1 MEPTREQLIE
11 QFVLQ
16 DKITKLDDYRK
27 PNFVRNEDGEIKKLF
42 TNLKKMI
49 EVDETLKDIE
59 FNSFTREIN
68 VNDELI
74 NDALLSEIRLNIS
87 NKYYNDYTKDDI
99 LQALLL
105 IANEHAFHPIKANIE
120 SRPWDGTK
128 RAETLF
134 IDYLGA
140 DDNEYTRAVARKWLA
155 GAVARIYQPGI
166 KFEMVP
172 IIQGKQGIGKS
183 TLAAKLGG
191 NFFVDSLKSLGN
203 NKDDYQMLIGAW
215 IIELGELSSFNDT
228 KIETMKGF
236 ISAREDK
243 IRLPYDKITQRFPR
257 TCVFIGTTNPGQ
269 YLKDATG
276 NRRFFPIPTPNQP
289 SKDVFSLSDEEVQQI
304 WAEAYQLYINKEQ
317 LFLNDEEEKLA
328 NKYRDDATEEDMLLA
343 QVKEYIDMKVPK
355 TWNNTGLY
363 DKKMYF
369 KDLHRAGVDV
379 ENEYISN
386 KPKGSHTIDRVTTK
400 ELAYV
405 LEIPANDLRSN
416 PKMKKIRMFFD
427 GLDDWEYKDVKQNGE
442 TKKGYMRKNKVA

>member
-1 MEPTREQLIE
+1 MVTESNL
-11 QFVLQ
+11 
-16 DKITKLDDYRK
+16 TKLLKSDKLISFNEHKNDR
-27 PNFVRNEDGEIKKLF
+27 FITNEDGGIKKIF
-42 TNLKKMI
+42 SNLKKMMLKNKK
-49 EVDETLKDIE
+49 LKDVKFNE
-59 FNSFTREIN
+59 FTQEIL

-74 NDALLSEIRLNIS
+74 TDSFLSDIRLDIS
-87 NKYYNDYTKDDI
+87 DTYYMDFSKDDI
-99 LQALLL
+99 LQILGI
-105 IANEHAFHPIKANIE
+105 IADENRIHPIKDMIE
-120 SRPWDGTK
+120 SREWDGQK

-269 YLKDATG
+269 YLKDTSG

-363 DKKMYF
+363 DKKLYF
-369 KDLHRAGVDV
+369 KEFQITGLN
-379 ENEYISN
+379 ENGEFESKN

-416 PKMKKIRMFFD
+416 PKMKKIRMYLS
-427 GLDDWEYKDVKQNGE
+427 GLEGWKYKRFKQNGKDE
-442 TKKGYMRKNKVA
+442 IGYKLEKS

>member
-1 MEPTREQLIE
+1 MELTREQLIE
-11 QFVLQ
+11 KLLNK
-16 DKITKLDDYRK
+16 DKLIKLDDHRK
-27 PNFVRNEDGEIKKLF
+27 VDFIRDEEGKIKKLF

-59 FNSFTREIN
+59 FNSFTQEIN

-87 NKYYNDYTKDDI
+87 NKYYIDYTKDDI

-105 IANEHAFHPIKANIE
+105 IANEHAFHPIK
-120 SRPWDGTK
+120 SRPWDGQK

-183 TLAAKLGG
+183 TLADKLGG
-191 NFFVDSLKSLGN
+191 EFFVDSLKSLGN
-203 NKDDYQMLIGAW
+203 NKDDYQTLIGAW
-215 IIELGELSSFNDT
+215 IVELGELDSFNKTSID
-228 KIETMKGF
+228 TMKGF

-257 TCVFIGTTNPGQ
+257 TCVFIGTTNPDK

-289 SKDVFSLSDEEVQQI
+289 STDVFSINDEDVQQI
-304 WAEAYQLYINKEQ
+304 WAEAYHLYINKEQ
-317 LFLNDEEEKLA
+317 LFLNEKEERIA
-328 NKYRDDATEEDMLLA
+328 NKYRSDATEEDLLIN
-343 QVKEYIDMKVPK
+343 QVEEYLSMKVPK
-355 TWNNTGLY
+355 NWNNTGLA
-363 DKKMYF
+363 DKKIYF
-369 KDLHRAGVDV
+369 RDRMLASVD
-379 ENEYISN
+379 EEGEYIS
-386 KPKGSHTIDRVTTK
+386 KQPKGTHTIDRVTTK

-405 LEIPANDLRSN
+405 LEIEASNFKAN
-416 PKMKKIRMFFD
+416 PKIKKIRMYLN
-427 GLDDWEYKDVKQNGE
+427 GLEDWEYKDVKQNNQV
-442 TKKGYMRKNKVA
+442 KKGYKRK

>member
-1 MEPTREQLIE
+1 M
-11 QFVLQ
+11 VLTDEKLTKMLLNK
-16 DKITKLDDYRK
+16 DKFIKLDDHRK
-27 PNFVRNEDGEIKKLF
+27 VDFIRNEDGEIKKLF
-42 TNLKKMI
+42 SNLKKMI
-49 EVDETLKDIE
+49 EIDETIKDIE
-59 FNSFTREIN
+59 LNEFTREVN
-68 VNDELI
+68 VNDDLLTD
-74 NDALLSEIRLNIS
+74 NFLSEIRLNIS
-87 NKYYNDYTKDDI
+87 NKYYIDYSKDDI
-99 LQALLL
+99 LQAISL
-105 IANEHAFHPIKANIE
+105 IASEHSFHPIKDNIH
-120 SRPWDGTK
+120 SRPWDGQK

-155 GAVARIYQPGI
+155 GAVARIYQPGV

-183 TLAAKLGG
+183 TLADKLGG
-191 NFFVDSLKSLGN
+191 EFFVDSLKSLGN

-269 YLKDATG
+269 YLKDTTG

-328 NKYRDDATEEDMLLA
+328 NKYRDDATEEDMLLV
-343 QVKEYIDMKVPK
+343 QVKDFLDMKVPK
-355 TWNNTGLY
+355 TWNNTDLD
-363 DKKMYF
+363 DKKLYF
-369 KDLHRAGVDV
+369 KEFQITGLN
-379 ENEYISN
+379 ENGEFESKN
-386 KPKGSHTIDRVTTK
+386 KPKGSYTIDRVTTK
-400 ELAYV
+400 ELAYM

-416 PKMKKIRMFFD
+416 PKMKKIRMYFD

-442 TKKGYMRKNKVA
+442 TKKGYMRKK

>member
-1 MEPTREQLIE
+1 M
-11 QFVLQ
+11 VLTDEKLTKMLLNK
-16 DKITKLDDYRK
+16 DKFIKLDDHRK
-27 PNFVRNEDGEIKKLF
+27 VDFIRNEDGEIKKLF

-49 EVDETLKDIE
+49 EIDETIKDIE
-59 FNSFTREIN
+59 LNEFTREVN
-68 VNDELI
+68 VNDDLLTD
-74 NDALLSEIRLNIS
+74 NFLSEIRLNIS
-87 NKYYNDYTKDDI
+87 NKYYIDYSKDDI
-99 LQALLL
+99 LQAISL
-105 IANEHAFHPIKANIE
+105 IASEHSFHPIKDNIH
-120 SRPWDGTK
+120 SRPWDGQK

-155 GAVARIYQPGI
+155 GAVARIYQPGV

-183 TLAAKLGG
+183 TLADKLGG
-191 NFFVDSLKSLGN
+191 EFFVDSLKSLGN

-269 YLKDATG
+269 YLKDTTG

-328 NKYRDDATEEDMLLA
+328 NKYRDDATEEDFLIE
-343 QVKEYIDMKVPK
+343 QVKEYINMKVPK
-355 TWNNTGLY
+355 TWNNTGLQ
-363 DKKMYF
+363 KKKEYF
-369 KDLHRAGVDV
+369 RDRMLADVD
-379 ENEYISN
+379 EEGEFISK
-386 KPKGSHTIDRVTTK
+386 KPKGTHTIDRVTTK

-405 LEIPANDLRSN
+405 LDITVSNFKAN
-416 PKMKKIRMFFD
+416 PKMKKIRMYLSGLEGWKYD
-427 GLDDWEYKDVKQNGE
+427 GFKQNGQPE
-442 TKKGYMRKNKVA
+442 KGYKRK

>member
-1 MEPTREQLIE
+1 M
-11 QFVLQ
+11 VLTDEKLTKMLLNK
-16 DKITKLDDYRK
+16 DKFIKLDDHRK
-27 PNFVRNEDGEIKKLF
+27 VDFIRNEDGEIKKLF
-42 TNLKKMI
+42 SNLKKMI
-49 EVDETLKDIE
+49 EIDETIKDIE
-59 FNSFTREIN
+59 LNEFTREVN
-68 VNDELI
+68 VNDDLLTD
-74 NDALLSEIRLNIS
+74 NFLSEIRLNIS
-87 NKYYNDYTKDDI
+87 NKYYIDYSKDDI
-99 LQALLL
+99 LQAISL
-105 IANEHAFHPIKANIE
+105 IASEHSFHPIKDNIH
-120 SRPWDGTK
+120 SRPWDGQK

-172 IIQGKQGIGKS
+172 IVQGKQGIGKS
-183 TLAAKLGG
+183 TLADKLGG

-269 YLKDATG
+269 YLKDTTG

-328 NKYRDDATEEDMLLA
+328 NKYRDDATEEDLLIE
-343 QVKEYIDMKVPK
+343 QVKEYINMKVPK
-355 TWNNTGLY
+355 NWNNTSFHN
-363 DKKMYF
+363 KKLYF
-369 KDLHRAGVDV
+369 KDFKITGL
-379 ENEYISN
+379 N
-386 KPKGSHTIDRVTTK
+386 KNGEFESRNGPIGTHTVDRVTTK
-400 ELAYV
+400 ELAYM
-405 LEIPANDLRSN
+405 LDIPANDLRSN
-416 PKMKKIRMFFD
+416 PKTKKIRMYLSGLEGWKYD
-427 GLDDWEYKDVKQNGE
+427 GFKQNGQPE
-442 TKKGYMRKNKVA
+442 KGYKRK